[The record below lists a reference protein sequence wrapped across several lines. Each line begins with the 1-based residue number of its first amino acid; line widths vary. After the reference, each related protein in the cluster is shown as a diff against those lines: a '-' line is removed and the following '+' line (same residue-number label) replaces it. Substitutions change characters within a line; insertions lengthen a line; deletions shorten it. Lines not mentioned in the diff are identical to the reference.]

1 MSEMTAEHGA
11 TSDPQRPRCQ
21 ECWDIK
27 RERAQALETG
37 DRQTAVKM
45 TETMGI
51 HLRKAHA

>member
-27 RERAQALETG
+27 RKRAQALETG